1 MAPRYMTSRKMGT
14 SEYNTA
20 FIPEVSSLHLVQPC
34 TVTRL
39 KQHTKCVS
47 VIGVQLHWKL
57 KDGYSITQLSYLK
70 FKK

>member
-1 MAPRYMTSRKMGT
+1 MAPRYMTSRKMET

-39 KQHTKCVS
+39 KQHNKVCQCYMCT
-47 VIGVQLHWKL
+47 ITL
-57 KDGYSITQLSYLK
+57 KVEGRIFYNIIIL
-70 FKK
+70 FEI